1 MKRALISLLL
11 LSCVVLA
18 GAAEAPAGKDD
29 PLARSFFPPELVM
42 GHQQQIGLEEDQ
54 RETIK
59 KEIGKAQSKFLDF
72 QWQIQKESEKLIQ
85 FSQARP
91 VEEGKVLAQ
100 AEAVMRIETDMKK
113 THLALLIRIKNTLTA
128 EQQAKLMEVRRR
140 EEK

>member
-11 LSCVVLA
+11 LSRVVLA

-54 RETIK
+54 REAIK

-85 FSQARP
+85 LSQARP

-113 THLALLIRIKNTLTA
+113 THLSLLIRIKNALTA
-128 EQQAKLMEVRRR
+128 EQQAKLMEIRRG
-140 EEK
+140 EDK